1 MTKQLLIIF
10 FFAFSITVFSQEI
23 ERIKISGK
31 ISAPKGDDV
40 EGINIYN
47 KSSQKGTITSA
58 IGEFEISVAENDRVF
73 ISAMQFQRFTVIIDE
88 GIINAKSMHIML
100 NQVVN
105 QLDEVLVRPYDL
117 SGNIEADVKRIN
129 ISSVN
134 NEWDLSYE
142 TLEFEYEFSADA
154 QTSIKKNKAE
164 EAYHNGQEQYGGNL
178 IGLAGLLVS
187 AFVPINKSKNKSKT
201 RSKREVISEVDMVTN
216 AVQHR
221 FGVAYITE
229 NFDIPEEKV
238 NEFIYFVEDNGI
250 DKELLRPENELLLI
264 DFLSEQSG
272 AFLKQ
277 INEK

>member
-1 MTKQLLIIF
+1 MTKQLLFIL
-10 FFAFSITVFSQEI
+10 FFAFSITAFSQEV

-31 ISAPKGDDV
+31 ISASKGEDV

-47 KSSQKGTITSA
+47 KSSQLGTVTSA
-58 IGEFEISVAENDRVF
+58 IGEFEILVSENDRLF
-73 ISAMQFQRFTVIIDE
+73 FSSMQFQNFTVIIDQ
-88 GIINAKSMHIML
+88 GILKSKSMHIML
-100 NQVVN
+100 NPVIN
-105 QLDEVLVRPYDL
+105 QLDEVLIRPYDL
-117 SGNIEADVKRIN
+117 SGNIIADVKRIN
-129 ISSVN
+129 VTSVS
-134 NEWDLSYE
+134 NEFDLSYK
-142 TLEFEYEFSADA
+142 TMEFEYEFAPDA
-154 QTSIKKNKAE
+154 QTSVKGNKAE
-164 EAYHNGQEQYGGNL
+164 KAFHNGQEQYGGDL

-187 AFVPINKSKNKSKT
+187 AFVPINKNKSKS

-221 FGVAYITE
+221 FGIAYMTE

-264 DFLSEQSG
+264 EFLSKQSEG
-272 AFLKQ
+272 FLKQ